1 MSCNETAHIVA
12 ARFDDSLSPRQR
24 RQLEDHVA
32 SCAECRDAL
41 ADTQASV
48 TQLRQWQDVP
58 VPQWQ
63 RIPEGLREKERSGR
77 PRFSFWTQ
85 WLPLATACMLALA
98 VVLNVQVQ
106 VDGNGMQIAFGGSS
120 QAPDIHAQLARFEQE
135 QRTAQQQA
143 MQQLAV
149 QLEERQSA
157 ANLRLMQTM
166 VEQFGESTTRS
177 MQQVLAYFE
186 AQRQED
192 LQLLESSYQRLA
204 DSDFQTIRSVQQLAN
219 YVQYQ
224 GGQLP

>member
-24 RQLEDHVA
+24 RLLDEHVA
-32 SCAECRDAL
+32 ACAECRDAL
-41 ADTQASV
+41 ADTQASAA
-48 TQLRQWQDVP
+48 QLRQWQEVP

-63 RIPEGLREKERSGR
+63 RVPEGLREKQRASR

-106 VDGNGMQIAFGGSS
+106 IGGNGVQMAFGGST
-120 QAPDIHAQLARFEQE
+120 QAQDISAQLAQFEQE

-149 QLEERQSA
+149 QLEERQTT
-157 ANLRLMQTM
+157 ANLRLMETM

-177 MQQVLAYFE
+177 MEQVLAYFE

-224 GGQLP
+224 GGQLQ